1 MDIIVIIF
9 VLCLLMVLAYRG
21 VSTIIFA
28 PICAIILII
37 AAGRPILPNISE
49 LFMIRTIG
57 YVKSFFPIFLMG
69 SLFGQVMGDSGFA
82 RSIAKAVIKYCGKAR
97 AIMSVAI
104 TASILTY
111 GGVSLLVVTF
121 AVYPLAAAIYREANI
136 PKRLIIG
143 ALVTGAFTATLGALP
158 GSAQISN
165 IIPATF
171 FGTNIFVSPG
181 IGIISGMT
189 LWIVCYLYMIREQK
203 KAEAKG
209 EGYGEGHINEPID
222 AGKEVPTAHV
232 ALAVAPLIV
241 VLAINYYMGR
251 VMVWDQTL
259 LEPFKAMKLPLVAP
273 AVKNAVSSWASLVAL
288 TVGTLMVLITGR
300 KYFTHGL
307 LKSINVG
314 ANGSILAIMNTAVLA
329 GFGGIMS
336 STEGFKSIIQSL
348 LGMQIGNSPLWSMA
362 IMANIMAG
370 ITGSASA
377 SLQIVLDA
385 VGKEYIALAAQTGT
399 SLDIMTRVAAM
410 ASGGFSLTPHNGA
423 LITMFVVCGL
433 NHKTSYKDVAIISIF
448 KGSASFLAIILYMIF
463 GNF

>member
-1 MDIIVIIF
+1 MDILIIVF
-9 VLCLLMVLAYRG
+9 VLFLLMFLAYRG

-28 PICAIILII
+28 PICAIILIL
-37 AAGRPILPNISE
+37 AAGRPVLPNISE

-57 YVKSFFPIFLMG
+57 YIKSFFPIFLMG

-82 RSIAKAVIKYCGKAR
+82 RSIAKSVIKYCGKER
-97 AIMSVAI
+97 AIMSVAV

-136 PKRLIIG
+136 PKRLIVG

-181 IGIISGMT
+181 IGIISGMS
-189 LWIVCYLYMIREQK
+189 LWIACYLYMIRQQK
-203 KAEAKG
+203 KAEANG
-209 EGYGEGHINEPID
+209 EGYGDNHINEPLG
-222 AGKEVPTAHV
+222 AGQELPTVHV
-232 ALAVAPLIV
+232 AVAIAPLIA

-251 VMVWDQTL
+251 VMTWDPNL
-259 LEPFKAMKLPLVAP
+259 LEPFRAMKLPLVAP
-273 AVKNAVSSWASLVAL
+273 GVKNAVSSWATLVAL
-288 TVGTLMVLITGR
+288 TVGTIMVLISG
-300 KYFTHGL
+300 KNYFTQGI
-307 LKSINVG
+307 LKSLNTG
-314 ANGSILAIMNTAVLA
+314 ANGSILAIMNTAILA
-329 GFGGIMS
+329 GFGGVMS
-336 STEGFKSIIQSL
+336 STEGFKSVIQGLLSL
-348 LGMQIGNSPLWSMA
+348 QIGNSPLWSMA
-362 IMANIMAG
+362 IAANIMAG

-385 VGKEYIALAAQTGT
+385 VGKEYIVLAAQSGT

-410 ASGGFSLTPHNGA
+410 ASGGLSLTPHNGA
-423 LITMFVVCGL
+423 LITLFVVCGL
-433 NHKTSYKDVAIISIF
+433 NHKTSYYDVAIISLF
-448 KGSASFLAIILYMIF
+448 KGSASFLAIILYLMF

>member
-1 MDIIVIIF
+1 MEIVVLLF
-9 VLCLLMVLAYRG
+9 VLCLLMFLAYRG

-37 AAGRPILPNISE
+37 AAFRPILPNISE
-49 LFMIRTIG
+49 LFMIRTVSYI
-57 YVKSFFPIFLMG
+57 KSFFPIFLMG

-82 RSIAKAVIKYCGKAR
+82 RSIAKAVIKYFGKER
-97 AIMSVAI
+97 AALSVAL

-136 PKRLIIG
+136 PKRLMIG
-143 ALVTGAFTATLGALP
+143 ALVTGAFTATLGAFP

-165 IIPATF
+165 IIPASF

-181 IGIISGMT
+181 IGIISGSL
-189 LWIVCYLYMIREQK
+189 LWICCYLYIYREQK
-203 KAEAKG
+203 KAAARG
-209 EGYGEGHINEPID
+209 EGYGANQINEPIG
-222 AGKEVPTAHV
+222 AGQDLPTANV
-232 ALAVAPLIV
+232 AVAVAPLFL
-241 VLAINYYMGR
+241 VLAINYYLGR
-251 VMVWDQTL
+251 VLDWDTTL
-259 LEPFKAMKLPLVAP
+259 LDAMKGMKLPMVTAS
-273 AVKNAVSSWASLVAL
+273 VKNAASSWASLVAL
-288 TVGTLMVLITGR
+288 TAGTLLVIATGW
-300 KYFTHGL
+300 KYFTQGI
-307 LKSINVG
+307 LKSVNTG
-314 ANGSILAIMNTAVLA
+314 ANGAILAIMNTAVLA
-329 GFGGIMS
+329 GFGGIMA
-336 STEGFKSIIQSL
+336 STEGFKNIIQALMSA
-348 LGMQIGNSPLWSMA
+348 QIGSSPLWSLA
-362 IMANIMAG
+362 IAANVMAG

-385 VGKEYIALAAQTGT
+385 VGKEYIVLAAQTGT

-433 NHKTSYKDVAIISIF
+433 SHKTSYYDVAIISLF
-448 KGSASFLAIILYMIF
+448 KGAASFVAIILYLMF

>member
-1 MDIIVIIF
+1 MDIFIIIF
-9 VLCLLMVLAYRG
+9 VLCLLMFLAYRG

-28 PICAIILII
+28 PICAIILIVV
-37 AAGRPILPNISE
+37 ACRPILPNISE

-57 YVKSFFPIFLMG
+57 YIKSFFPIFLLG

-82 RSIAKAVIKYCGKAR
+82 RSIAKAVIKYFGKKR
-97 AIMSVAI
+97 AILSVAL

-121 AVYPLAAAIYREANI
+121 AVYPLAAAIFREANI
-136 PKRLIIG
+136 PKRLMVG

-181 IGIISGMT
+181 IGIISGTM
-189 LWIVCYLYMIREQK
+189 LWLACYFYMMHEQK

-222 AGKEVPTAHV
+222 AGKEIATAHV
-232 ALAVAPLIV
+232 ALAVAPLV
-241 VLAINYYMGR
+241 MVLAINYYLGR
-251 VMVWDQTL
+251 VMTWDPTL

-300 KYFTHGL
+300 KYFTQGI
-307 LKSINVG
+307 LKSINTG

-329 GFGGIMS
+329 GFGGIMA
-336 STEGFKSIIQSL
+336 STDGFKHIIQAL
-348 LGMQIGNSPLWSMA
+348 LSAQIGDSPLWSMA
-362 IMANIMAG
+362 IAANVMAG

-385 VGKEYIALAAQTGT
+385 VGKEYVALAAQTGT

-410 ASGGFSLTPHNGA
+410 ASGGLSLTPHNGA

-433 NHKTSYKDVAIISIF
+433 NHKTSYYDVAIISLF
-448 KGSASFLAIILYMIF
+448 KGSASFIAIILYMLF